1 MTWKAP
7 SQPDTPITG
16 YQVINYEYQS
26 NDSTT
31 SDTLDDDT
39 SSYSIDSLSK
49 DIYVRTYVYSKNLCL
64 HS

>member
-16 YQVINYEYQS
+16 YQVINYVYQS
-26 NDSTT
+26 NDSTI
-31 SDTLDDDT
+31 SDTLDNDT

-49 DIYVRTYVYSKNLCL
+49 NI
-64 HS
+64 